1 VIPLRL
7 SCFLVK
13 LPKKLPSFSGDS
25 KTARIKIEHGDNSAP
40 LVKNFLSLDATA
52 EIDEKTNKPTV
63 WIARLKDKLGTR
75 QLPTAELEL
84 HGAKAIRIS
93 NQGKG
98 ISFISGLINITRLHN
113 CVAATGAMA
122 KATLLARDYATKRR
136 VFGDL
141 LSEKILH
148 LETLASLRTLYS
160 ATLHITF
167 ECILL
172 QGRIET
178 KETQND
184 IGKLHEDVLLLRL
197 LTPVAKAYSAKIAVY
212 VVNES
217 MECIGGVGYL
227 EKSGFP
233 QLMRDSMVLPIWE
246 GTTNVLAMDVIRV
259 IRKHP
264 EALDIYK
271 KIVLKKINSALK
283 DTDPWSKTLQDLIS
297 RVNDSLHEV
306 LEVASDIKPNLS
318 NQSPLVAIARDL
330 TLMIAKVFC
339 ASCLI
344 EHALW
349 SKRPS
354 DFLAAE
360 ILINQDI
367 QVVCQSYTW
376 NSQQE

>member
-1 VIPLRL
+1 
-7 SCFLVK
+7 
-13 LPKKLPSFSGDS
+13 
-25 KTARIKIEHGDNSAP
+25 
-40 LVKNFLSLDATA
+40 
-52 EIDEKTNKPTV
+52 
-63 WIARLKDKLGTR
+63 
-75 QLPTAELEL
+75 
-84 HGAKAIRIS
+84 
-93 NQGKG
+93 
-98 ISFISGLINITRLHN
+98 
-113 CVAATGAMA
+113 MA

-367 QVVCQSYTW
+367 QDTGSSGLNVGSLKRKLRRITPEGSKKW
-376 NSQQE
+376 SSNQQCRHFALLRSLALGETFEKGKTTPSGSEISSKL